1 MSESVPSQL
10 HRGLLLA
17 LGRDEAK
24 SVFSSRQD
32 EQLATALAEIL
43 AQTDSQ
49 CRADLKGQWSTLHRI
64 FTGGSIDA
72 DGGDLP
78 LRQCILGGR
87 PMYQGDEMSVI
98 LVRPDMVPHISEAL
112 QELTL
117 EELQDRLKQAQSAT
131 DDRSVQ
137 DAQIDVL
144 TPIFESVRAVYE
156 LAASQRQAVLFCVR
170 HID

>member
-1 MSESVPSQL
+1 
-10 HRGLLLA
+10 
-17 LGRDEAK
+17 
-24 SVFSSRQD
+24 
-32 EQLATALAEIL
+32 
-43 AQTDSQ
+43 
-49 CRADLKGQWSTLHRI
+49 
-64 FTGGSIDA
+64 
-72 DGGDLP
+72 
-78 LRQCILGGR
+78 
-87 PMYQGDEMSVI
+87 MYQGDEMSVI